1 MEKVA
6 IVHLRDEEPMDL
18 PPGFRFHPTDEE
30 LITHYLSPK
39 VVDTSFSARAIG
51 EVDLNKCEP
60 WDLPMRAKMGEKEWY
75 FFCIRDR
82 KYPTGLRTNRATE
95 AGYWKA
101 TGKDKE
107 IFRGKSLV
115 GMKKTLVFYKGRA
128 PKGEK
133 SNWVMHEYRLEGK
146 SSLQNLPSTAKNEW
160 VISRVFQKSAGGKKI
175 PFLGLMRS
183 ESFNNDFS
191 PSGNLPPLMESPYR
205 TSFETQAKVGPSH
218 VSCFSNPM
226 DASIAQTSHN
236 TTTEPSFD
244 GFINTNPYSSF
255 ASVSN
260 PTGYF
265 PGIGGENPV
274 YPSQMGHFTENYI
287 MSEQHILRAIL
298 KTHGAEMK
306 QRMKT
311 EGVNYSASQD
321 TGLSSDMN
329 AEISSVV
336 SNYDMPPRPFD
347 DPDCPSTSGG
357 PVDLD
362 VLWNY

>member
-1 MEKVA
+1 VFEK
-6 IVHLRDEEPMDL
+6 
-18 PPGFRFHPTDEE
+18 T
-30 LITHYLSPK
+30 
-39 VVDTSFSARAIG
+39 
-51 EVDLNKCEP
+51 
-60 WDLPMRAKMGEKEWY
+60 
-75 FFCIRDR
+75 
-82 KYPTGLRTNRATE
+82 
-95 AGYWKA
+95 
-101 TGKDKE
+101 
-107 IFRGKSLV
+107 
-115 GMKKTLVFYKGRA
+115 
-128 PKGEK
+128 
-133 SNWVMHEYRLEGK
+133 
-146 SSLQNLPSTAKNEW
+146 
-160 VISRVFQKSAGGKKI
+160 AGGKKI
-175 PFLGLMRS
+175 PFPGLTRS
-183 ESFNNDFS
+183 DVFDNEFR

-205 TSFETQAKVGPSH
+205 TSIDTQAKLGPSR

-226 DASIAQTSHN
+226 DTSIAQTTHDIAN
-236 TTTEPSFD
+236 KPSFD
-244 GFINTNPYSSF
+244 GFMNANPYNSF
-255 ASVSN
+255 GSVSN

-265 PGIGGENPV
+265 PRIGGVNPV
-274 YPSQMGHFTENYI
+274 YPSQMGHFTGNYI

-306 QRMKT
+306 QSMKT